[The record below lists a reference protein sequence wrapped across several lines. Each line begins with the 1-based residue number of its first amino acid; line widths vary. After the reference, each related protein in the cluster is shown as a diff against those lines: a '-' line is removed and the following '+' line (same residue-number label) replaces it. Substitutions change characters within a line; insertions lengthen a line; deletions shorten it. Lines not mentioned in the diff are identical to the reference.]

1 MHNDADMIV
10 IGGGP
15 VGATLAL
22 ALRGSGVAV
31 TVLEA
36 RSAGAASTDQR
47 TLALSEG
54 SRQILQ
60 RLGVWQALTPYVTPI
75 ATIHISQRGRL
86 GRSIMQA
93 REQGQEALGY
103 VLPYAAL
110 ANVLDQKLAESGA
123 AQVLFDARAVGL
135 VSTEDNAHVR
145 YQRDGAT
152 HECRTSLAVVADG
165 GRSLNELPGMQREV
179 REYGHCAVVGTVTSV
194 LPHHNI
200 AYERFTPEG
209 PVALLPSGEH
219 GFALVWT
226 AEPAEAEALIALD
239 EDAFL
244 SRLHQ
249 HFGDRVGR
257 FASIADRAAF
267 PLKLATLRPVTG
279 PHLAVIGNAAQTLH
293 PVAGQGFN
301 LGLRDAWELAATLRD
316 VAPDAVGNPETLA
329 RYSARRRLDTGG
341 GIFFTDFLVRSFSN
355 DLPGLGTARGM
366 ALAALDLMVPAKHF
380 VARKMSFGANG

>member
-152 HECRTSLAVVADG
+152 HECRTSLAAC
-165 GRSLNELPGMQREV
+165 S
-179 REYGHCAVVGTVTSV
+179 
-194 LPHHNI
+194 
-200 AYERFTPEG
+200 
-209 PVALLPSGEH
+209 
-219 GFALVWT
+219 
-226 AEPAEAEALIALD
+226 
-239 EDAFL
+239 
-244 SRLHQ
+244 
-249 HFGDRVGR
+249 
-257 FASIADRAAF
+257 
-267 PLKLATLRPVTG
+267 
-279 PHLAVIGNAAQTLH
+279 
-293 PVAGQGFN
+293 
-301 LGLRDAWELAATLRD
+301 
-316 VAPDAVGNPETLA
+316 
-329 RYSARRRLDTGG
+329 
-341 GIFFTDFLVRSFSN
+341 VRSAN
-355 DLPGLGTARGM
+355 TGIAQWWAR
-366 ALAALDLMVPAKHF
+366 
-380 VARKMSFGANG
+380 